1 MNISQSESDRLID
14 LLFHLQDAGSLAL
27 LPAEPELVAVLLV
40 PGRARLLTL
49 EGRARGRAEGDGWTG
64 GGGGGPGC
72 GVRRGCLRG
81 WGGRGWL
88 LYWGLRASAASDL
101 VWPVADTEREVAA
114 PPCFK

>member
-49 EGRARGRAEGDGWTG
+49 EGRARGRAEGDGRA

-72 GVRRGCLRG
+72 RVRRGRLRG

-88 LYWGLRASAASDL
+88 LYWGLRASAASNL
-101 VWPVADTEREVAA
+101 VWPVADTERRVPA
-114 PPCFK
+114 PPYFK

>member
-14 LLFHLQDAGSLAL
+14 LLFHLQDAGSLGL

-49 EGRARGRAEGDGWTG
+49 EGRARGRAEGDGRT

-72 GVRRGCLRG
+72 GVRRGRLRG
-81 WGGRGWL
+81 
-88 LYWGLRASAASDL
+88 
-101 VWPVADTEREVAA
+101 
-114 PPCFK
+114 